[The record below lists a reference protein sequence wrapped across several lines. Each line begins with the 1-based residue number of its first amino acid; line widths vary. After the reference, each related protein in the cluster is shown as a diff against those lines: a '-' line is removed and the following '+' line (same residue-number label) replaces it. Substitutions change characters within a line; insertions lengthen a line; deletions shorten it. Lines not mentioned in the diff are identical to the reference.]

1 MISSMDERLNARIRE
16 LKIVPVIKLDRV
28 ADALPLGKALLEG
41 GLPIAEITFRTDAAE
56 ESIRALTSRL
66 PEVLVGAGT
75 VLTVDQVQRAQRA
88 GARFVV
94 TPGFNPTVVD
104 YCVKNRIPIYPGINN
119 PMGVE
124 AALERGLTVL
134 KFFPAE
140 VSGGIKMIQAL
151 AGPYVGV
158 RYVPT
163 GGVTPANLA
172 AYLKEPAVYAV
183 GGTWIA
189 KADLISAGKFDEIA
203 KLTREAVA
211 IACAQ

>member
-1 MISSMDERLNARIRE
+1 MDEKLNARIRE
-16 LKIVPVIKLDRV
+16 LKIVPVIKLDR
-28 ADALPLGKALLEG
+28 ASDALSLGKALLEG

-56 ESIRALTSRL
+56 ESIRTITAKL
-66 PEVLVGAGT
+66 PDVLVGAGT
-75 VLTVDQVQRAQRA
+75 VLTVDQVKRARAA

-104 YCVKNRIPIYPGINN
+104 YCVRNQVPIYPGINN

-134 KFFPAE
+134 KFFPSEA
-140 VSGGIKMIQAL
+140 SGGIKMIQAL

-158 RYVPT
+158 KYIPT

-189 KADLISAGKFDEIA
+189 RADAIAAGRFDEIA
-203 KLTREAVA
+203 KVAREAVA
-211 IACAQ
+211 IAAGA

>member
-1 MISSMDERLNARIRE
+1 MVDEKLNARIRE
-16 LKIVPVIKLDRV
+16 LKIVPVIKLDR
-28 ADALPLGKALLEG
+28 ASDALPLGKALRDG

-56 ESIRALTSRL
+56 ESIRALASGM
-66 PEVLVGAGT
+66 PEILVGAGT
-75 VLTVDQVQRAQRA
+75 VLTIDQVKRAQHA
-88 GARFVV
+88 GARFIV

-124 AALERGLTVL
+124 AALERGLSVL
-134 KFFPAE
+134 KFFPSEA
-140 VSGGIKMIQAL
+140 SGGLKMIQAL

-158 RYVPT
+158 KYIPT

-189 KADLISAGKFDEIA
+189 RADLIAAGKFDEIA
-203 KLTREAVA
+203 KLALEAVA
-211 IACAQ
+211 IAAAK

>member
-1 MISSMDERLNARIRE
+1 MDEKLNARIRE

-56 ESIRALTSRL
+56 ESIRTLTSRL

-158 RYVPT
+158 KYVPT

-211 IACAQ
+211 IAGGK

>member
-1 MISSMDERLNARIRE
+1 MDENLNARIRE
-16 LKIVPVIKLDRV
+16 LKIVPVIKLDR
-28 ADALPLGKALLEG
+28 ASDALPLGKALRDG

-56 ESIRALTSRL
+56 DSIRALTSQM
-66 PEVLVGAGT
+66 PELLVGAGT
-75 VLTVDQVQRAQRA
+75 VLTIDQVKRAQHA
-88 GARFVV
+88 GARFIV

-134 KFFPAE
+134 KFFPSEA
-140 VSGGIKMIQAL
+140 SGGLKMIQAL

-158 RYVPT
+158 RYIPT

-189 KADLISAGKFDEIA
+189 RADLIGAGRFDEIA
-203 KLTREAVA
+203 KLALEAVA
-211 IACAQ
+211 IASAK

>member
-1 MISSMDERLNARIRE
+1 MVDEKLNARIRE
-16 LKIVPVIKLDRV
+16 LKIVPVIKLDR
-28 ADALPLGKALLEG
+28 ASDALPLGKALRDG

-56 ESIRALTSRL
+56 ESIRALASQM
-66 PEVLVGAGT
+66 PEILVGAGT
-75 VLTVDQVQRAQRA
+75 VLTIDQVKRAQHA
-88 GARFVV
+88 GARFIV

-124 AALERGLTVL
+124 AALERGLSVL
-134 KFFPAE
+134 KFFPSEA
-140 VSGGIKMIQAL
+140 SGGLKMIQAL

-158 RYVPT
+158 KYIPT

-189 KADLISAGKFDEIA
+189 RADLIAAGKFDEIA
-203 KLTREAVA
+203 KLALEAVG
-211 IACAQ
+211 IAAAR

>member
-1 MISSMDERLNARIRE
+1 MIRGMDEKLNARIRE
-16 LKIVPVIKLDRV
+16 LKIVPVIKLDRA

-56 ESIRALTSRL
+56 ESIRTLASKL
-66 PEVLVGAGT
+66 PDVLVGAGT
-75 VLTVDQVQRAQRA
+75 VLTIDQVQRALKA
-88 GARFVV
+88 GARFIV

-140 VSGGIKMIQAL
+140 VSGGIKMVQAL

-158 RYVPT
+158 KYIPT

-189 KADLISAGKFDEIA
+189 RADLISGGKFDEITKVA
-203 KLTREAVA
+203 REAVA
-211 IACAQ
+211 ITSGK